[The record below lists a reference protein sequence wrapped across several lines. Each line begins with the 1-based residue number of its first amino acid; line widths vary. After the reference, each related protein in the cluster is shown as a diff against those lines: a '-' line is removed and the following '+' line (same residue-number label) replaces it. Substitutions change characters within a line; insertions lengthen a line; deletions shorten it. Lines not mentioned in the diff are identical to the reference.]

1 MGGSCPDRRLLV
13 SWFPSG
19 RRLTPPWSASGGLSF
34 ARRPLRRLGV
44 RLDADPVVDGASQLL
59 LAPEISLGGLDRDV
73 TEQKLDLIQF
83 AAG

>member
-1 MGGSCPDRRLLV
+1 
-13 SWFPSG
+13 
-19 RRLTPPWSASGGLSF
+19 
-34 ARRPLRRLGV
+34 LGV